1 MMGTTD
7 DDRSLLRTVAARVDM
22 INGQMERM
30 ASALERLVAVE
41 VHLQGV
47 NSRQARSEQE
57 VAKLRDEVA
66 RLRDDMATQR
76 QTGAVHSVFVGWL
89 PNLAWA
95 ALGLLAAMLLK
106 QIGVV

>member
-1 MMGTTD
+1 MGTD
-7 DDRSLLRTVAARVDM
+7 DDRALLRTVAARVDM
-22 INGQMERM
+22 INEQMARM

-47 NSRQARSEQE
+47 NSRMARSEE
-57 VAKLRDEVA
+57 DVGRLRDEVA

-89 PNLAWA
+89 PKLAWA

-106 QIGVV
+106 KIGVM

>member
-1 MMGTTD
+1 MGTED
-7 DDRSLLRTVAARVDM
+7 DDRALLRTVAARVDM

-41 VHLQGV
+41 VHLQSV
-47 NSRQARSEQE
+47 NSRMVRGE
-57 VAKLRDEVA
+57 VEVGKLRDDVS
-66 RLRDDMATQR
+66 RLRDELATQR

-95 ALGLLAAMLLK
+95 ALGLLGAMLLK
-106 QIGVV
+106 QIGVM

>member
-1 MMGTTD
+1 MGTD
-7 DDRSLLRTVAARVDM
+7 DDRALLRTVAARVDT
-22 INGQMERM
+22 INGQMARM
-30 ASALERLVAVE
+30 VSALERLVAVE

-47 NSRQARSEQE
+47 NSRMARSEE
-57 VAKLRDEVA
+57 DVGKLRDEVA

-106 QIGVV
+106 QIGVM